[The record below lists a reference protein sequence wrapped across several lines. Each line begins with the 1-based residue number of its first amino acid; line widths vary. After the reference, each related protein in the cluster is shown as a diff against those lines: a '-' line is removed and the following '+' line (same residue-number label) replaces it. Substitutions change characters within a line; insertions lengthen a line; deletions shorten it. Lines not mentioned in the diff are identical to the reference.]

1 MGFKKIYIEESR
13 IWKYISQISSALTF
27 LHDNGLDN
35 RLHRIGIP
43 DQFVEHATRDEL
55 LVELGLCPENIISV
69 LKSEN
74 VGEEVYEL

>member
-1 MGFKKIYIEESR
+1 M
-13 IWKYISQISSALTF
+13 
-27 LHDNGLDN
+27 HDNGLDN

-69 LKSEN
+69 LKSKN
-74 VGEEVYEL
+74 IGEEVYEL